1 MKNIFTPGDVKV
13 HIFKVKE
20 ADLAAFGEEVVHP
33 VCSTFA
39 LAREMEYASRLFIQD
54 MKEEGEEGI
63 GISITIEHLNPALPG
78 EELEIFSKLIEIRKN
93 ELHCQVKV
101 RVGERVIATGRTG
114 QKILRKEKISTLFN
128 SIRRS

>member
-20 ADLAAFGEEVVHP
+20 ADVAAFGEEVVHP

-39 LAREMEYASRLFIQD
+39 LGREMEYASRLFIQE

-63 GISITIEHLNPALPG
+63 GVRLVIEHRGPALPG
-78 EELEIFSKLIEIRKN
+78 EKLEIFSQLVEVRQN
-93 ELHCQVKV
+93 ELRCLL
-101 RVGERVIATGRTG
+101 RVGIGDRLIATGSTR
-114 QKILRKEKISTLFN
+114 QKILKKEKIDKLFEN
-128 SIRRS
+128 LRRG